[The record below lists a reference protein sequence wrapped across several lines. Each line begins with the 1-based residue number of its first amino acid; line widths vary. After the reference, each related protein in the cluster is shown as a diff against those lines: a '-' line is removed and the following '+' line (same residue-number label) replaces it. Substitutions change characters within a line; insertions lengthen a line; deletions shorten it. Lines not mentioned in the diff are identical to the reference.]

1 MVYVESN
8 HQLIPKYTG
17 SERKRNLVRTIYA
30 LIFLA
35 MIALF
40 PELYFSCLLAAVLT
54 LFAIGVIYLLIRL
67 IIWL

>member
-8 HQLIPKYTG
+8 HSLIQKYTG
-17 SERKRNLVRTIYA
+17 IERKRNLINNIYA
-30 LIFLA
+30 LILVA

-40 PELYFSCLLAAVLT
+40 PEIYISILLAAVLCII
-54 LFAIGVIYLLIRL
+54 AIAVIFYLIRL